1 MSTHSELDQLRFAGL
16 ASLVARTWRKTI
28 DSRLEKYDL
37 TDAIWLP
44 LVYLAR
50 IDKPIRQKDL
60 AAMLSLDSSSIVR
73 VLNHLEKAGLVERVP
88 EEHDRRAKATSIT
101 PQGLEVIEHLQ
112 KISQSLEDDIK
123 ARLDPHDFQIARQ
136 VLKSLVLILEDLP
149 QGEALDQ
156 PLEFAHRQ
164 RAKPQTNNSAED

>member
-28 DSRLEKYDL
+28 DARLEKYDL
-37 TDAIWLP
+37 TEATWLP
-44 LVYLAR
+44 LVYLSR

-60 AAMLSLDSSSIVR
+60 AAMLSLDSSSVVR
-73 VLNHLEKAGLVERVP
+73 VLNNLEHAGMIERIP

-101 PQGLEVIEHLQ
+101 AKGREIVEHLEQ
-112 KISQSLEDDIK
+112 MSQSLEDEIK
-123 ARLDPHDFQIARQ
+123 AQLDPEEFQIARK

-149 QGEALDQ
+149 QDQ
-156 PLEFAHRQ
+156 TFEQQLEFDHRPIV
-164 RAKPQTNNSAED
+164 KPKTNSSEED